1 MVPRWHLELIKT
13 PTPILEIL
21 PERERERAREKKK
34 LQCELPININGW
46 HGHVRH
52 ALYPQFLDTGPI
64 LVACV
69 GFCVLY
75 SSIVFSCIVL
85 YYTVLYC
92 IMLIYMHD
100 GIGKRSRHDLKHVEH
115 VNVQL
120 HDLTENVTLF

>member
-1 MVPRWHLELIKT
+1 M
-13 PTPILEIL
+13 
-21 PERERERAREKKK
+21 
-34 LQCELPININGW
+34 
-46 HGHVRH
+46 RH

-69 GFCVLY
+69 CFFVLY

-85 YYTVLYC
+85 HCTILYCIVLC